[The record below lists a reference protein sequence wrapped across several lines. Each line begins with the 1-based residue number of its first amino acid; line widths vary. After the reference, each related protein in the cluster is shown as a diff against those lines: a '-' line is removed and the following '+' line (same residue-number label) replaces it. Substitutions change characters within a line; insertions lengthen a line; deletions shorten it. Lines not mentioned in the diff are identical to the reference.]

1 MSATAD
7 ISTSTSRSRTHGR
20 APIVPLSML
29 LAGITGT
36 SFAVVGAIPMVVAF
50 CVPLVLAAVLVNR
63 PGPLPLL
70 LAGIPA
76 AVVVVW
82 AVVYGV
88 GGGLAADGPG
98 GWAFVLGAG
107 GVALGLLAV
116 VVRAAAA
123 RL

>member
-1 MSATAD
+1 MSATAGLSTT
-7 ISTSTSRSRTHGR
+7 ISRRHGR

-36 SFAVVGAIPMVVAF
+36 SFATVGAFPMVVAF
-50 CVPLVLAAVLVNR
+50 CVPLVLATVLVNR

-76 AVVVVW
+76 AVLVVW
-82 AVVYGV
+82 AVVYGM
-88 GGGLAADGPG
+88 GGGRAADGLG

-107 GVALGLLAV
+107 GAALGLVAV

-123 RL
+123 RV